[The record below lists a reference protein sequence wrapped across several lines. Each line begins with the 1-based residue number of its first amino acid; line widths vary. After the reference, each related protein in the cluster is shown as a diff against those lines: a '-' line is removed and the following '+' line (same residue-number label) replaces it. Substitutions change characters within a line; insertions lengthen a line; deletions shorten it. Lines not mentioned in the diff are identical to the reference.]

1 MTIRISVEDLQRA
14 GELLS
19 RENDV
24 ELWGNPQEQFEAV
37 KLAKLEDSTTSA
49 ALGFLQQG
57 VVNEFKKGEQHGEEI
72 REFALK
78 HHKILLAWIASSV
91 MIGIRVG
98 ILAVRIN
105 QGEVDEIWKS

>member
-37 KLAKLEDSTTSA
+37 KLAKLEESTIPA
-49 ALGFLQQG
+49 ALGFLKHG
-57 VVNEFKKGEQHGEEI
+57 IVEEFKKGDKNGEEV

-78 HHKILLAWIASSV
+78 HPDMLLAWIASSV
-91 MIGIRVG
+91 TIGIRVG